1 MVAGLEWHVA
11 LGTRG
16 AYFAAAVKSSKE
28 FVRPVHAVVRLTGLC
43 GTGTNQIQAKRSTI
57 SRIFLAQDS

>member
-1 MVAGLEWHVA
+1 MQLQSK
-11 LGTRG
+11 L
-16 AYFAAAVKSSKE
+16 KE

-43 GTGTNQIQAKRSTI
+43 GTGTNQIQAKRGPI

>member
-16 AYFAAAVKSSKE
+16 AYMQLQSNLKE

-43 GTGTNQIQAKRSTI
+43 GTGTNQIQAKRSPI
-57 SRIFLAQDS
+57 SRIFDS